1 MRLIFPS
8 LVSLWSVSSL
18 GAVDLVLGHFEYQ
31 IDYTVPVAGSMNDGW
46 RSSISYDPDGSFADD
61 EGVVR
66 MPLENVRLLAAPSTR
81 LVSSGPLPAFGIG
94 ANEPLWIFSQNNI
107 PGQLFLGW
115 RAIYPQG
122 IFQAKIGGNYSPSPL
137 GAIEA
142 SLLEV
147 AGSGPERGG
156 DFFMWT
162 SSGFGSLEFHYN
174 TSDGIT
180 SADVLSPIPSGSH
193 SHYNWGFTHPG
204 TYEVRFRNE
213 AKFNPGQPFANQV
226 TESEA
231 ILSFVVP
238 HEGVLTGTGQWRLGA
253 GASGAPSA
261 SVYDPAGEVDYAVDQ
276 VVLITDGREFAMR
289 PAEAASVGQVGLTG
303 VGEIEFPGEGL
314 VSLSLRSHSGP
325 GNVVM
330 SQEGEETRFEFGS
343 DGIYRVRLQAEQGG
357 LVGVP
362 FTLTFLVD
370 LDADYS
376 YADWADSFE
385 RTHGLAAGTL
395 SDHTADE
402 DRDGASNGLEFLL
415 FWHGLDPAVSDC
427 GRLPK
432 PRYVDGRAEIEFL
445 RDLRKDDFAT
455 SSLELAAAYSAK
467 LQAPWRPWRRLFA
480 EGAADGFYED
490 GAERGNETSVVMRR
504 KLVVPEASANFG
516 FFRFEQ
522 RLRN

>member
-1 MRLIFPS
+1 MRQT
-8 LVSLWSVSSL
+8 SSWLAILLSACPL

-31 IDYTVPVAGSMNDGW
+31 VDYVVPTEGAVNSGW
-46 RSSISYDPDGSFADD
+46 RSSISYDLDGSFADD

-94 ANEPLWIFSQNNI
+94 ANEPLWILSQNNL
-107 PGQLFLGW
+107 PGRLFLGW

-137 GAIEA
+137 GAIETG
-142 SLLEV
+142 LLEV
-147 AGSGPERGG
+147 TGSGPQRGG

-162 SSGFGSLEFHYN
+162 SSGFGNLEFHYN

-193 SHYNWGFTHPG
+193 SHYNWGFSKPG

-213 AKFNPGQPFANQV
+213 GKFNPGQPFANEV

-231 ILSFVVP
+231 ILHFVVP
-238 HEGVLTGTGQWRLGA
+238 HDGVLTGTGQWRLGVGGNA
-253 GASGAPSA
+253 APSA
-261 SVYDPAGEVDYAVDQ
+261 SVYDPANEVDYAVDQ
-276 VVLITDGREFAMR
+276 VVLMADGREFAMR
-289 PAEAASVGQVGLTG
+289 PAEAASVGQVGLAG
-303 VGEIEFPGEGL
+303 VGEIAFPGDGP

-325 GNVVM
+325 GNVVL
-330 SQEGEETRFEFGS
+330 SQEGAETRFEFGA

-357 LVGVP
+357 VVGVP
-362 FTLTFLVD
+362 FTLTFLVN
-370 LDADYS
+370 LEADYS
-376 YADWADSFE
+376 YAEWADSFE
-385 RTHGLAAGTL
+385 QTHGLAAGTL
-395 SDHTADE
+395 SDHTADY
-402 DRDGASNGLEFLL
+402 DRDGVGNGLEFLL
-415 FWHGLDPAVSDC
+415 FWHGTDPVIGDA
-427 GRLPK
+427 GLLPR
-432 PRYVDGRAEIEFL
+432 PRFVDGRAEIEFL

-455 SSLELAAAYSAK
+455 SPLELAAAFSAN

-522 RLRN
+522 RSRN